1 MKHKWI
7 AMLLLAVVPLC
18 SAPAYADEAVA
29 SDAGIALDTG
39 TAFEEASSLSD
50 SSGLSDD
57 TNSALDGS
65 VEIPDHIDSLESGM
79 TLISLPQSMLD
90 AVGENNVK
98 LTNEEIQSQLTS
110 SLASLASGSG
120 ISSADTEQMY
130 TDFMNM
136 SSNST
141 QAFGKSFTGGEMS
154 EALNSFYDANIGKT
168 VDMDS
173 LNLSY
178 KTAAATF
185 QNVYSS
191 KSLSGKADSLFQQFD
206 KKYNANS
213 LNATA
218 LLNAASSSFKSAYGS
233 TLDTSAYKALKSSIG
248 ASGILSNVNGIA
260 AKISDVASKVSA
272 GQANN
277 ESEQLQARSFYA
289 SSMNSYKLTQQ
300 LSNISLPDLSDQY
313 IDKKT
318 DTSSTN
324 PGGADF
330 SNWKYQENNEHEK
343 NATKA
348 KEYLK
353 KQGLSSYAD
362 SDQVSDNTK
371 IRMAHEMSAGN
382 YNKKTEAEKKED
394 LNTKLNNRGLIDI
407 ANNDKISDNTKS
419 KFAHK

>member
-50 SSGLSDD
+50 SSGLSED
-57 TNSALDGS
+57 TYSALDGS

-130 TDFMNM
+130 TDFMNL

-300 LSNISLPDLSDQY
+300 LSNISLPDLSDKY

-348 KEYLK
+348 KE
-353 KQGLSSYAD
+353 
-362 SDQVSDNTK
+362 
-371 IRMAHEMSAGN
+371 
-382 YNKKTEAEKKED
+382 
-394 LNTKLNNRGLIDI
+394 
-407 ANNDKISDNTKS
+407 
-419 KFAHK
+419 